1 MRTKMKMNDDKSN
14 IIIDSNISS
23 YDIKTVKM
31 KMTFLQMTQ
40 YTQIHSHFCKL
51 LKLSSFKNST
61 NDQKHKINRKF
72 NMSIY
77 QHFHHVLFSLLL
89 KHLATTISAISEDNL
104 I

>member
-1 MRTKMKMNDDKSN
+1 MKMNDDKSN

-23 YDIKTVKM
+23 YNIKTVKM

-40 YTQIHSHFCKL
+40 YVQIHNHLCKL

-61 NDQKHKINRKF
+61 NDQKCEVDEKF

-77 QHFHHVLFSLLL
+77 
-89 KHLATTISAISEDNL
+89 
-104 I
+104 